1 MSSTQL
7 LDNMLTANSEILAI
21 GQRAFTAQQRGILTG
36 DWTDFLA
43 LVSDDIEFRAPS
55 PHLPNGVIYG
65 KQAVAALLQKFT
77 TELSLSGK
85 ITQVKPLTSNQTTV
99 AVEFFAEGRIGSEC
113 HSYNLV
119 VFYEIEHGKIKRFQ
133 EYIDRI

>member
-7 LDNMLTANSEILAI
+7 LDSTTNVDLEVLAI
-21 GQRAFTAQQRGILTG
+21 GQRAFTAQQKGILTG

-43 LVSDDIEFRAPS
+43 LISDDIEFRAPS

-65 KQAVAALLQKFT
+65 KQAVAALLQRFT

-99 AVEFFAEGRIGSEC
+99 AVEFFAEGQFGGEPL
-113 HSYNLV
+113 SYNLV
-119 VFYEIEHGKIKRFQ
+119 VFYEIEQGQIKRFQ
-133 EYIDRI
+133 EYIGRI